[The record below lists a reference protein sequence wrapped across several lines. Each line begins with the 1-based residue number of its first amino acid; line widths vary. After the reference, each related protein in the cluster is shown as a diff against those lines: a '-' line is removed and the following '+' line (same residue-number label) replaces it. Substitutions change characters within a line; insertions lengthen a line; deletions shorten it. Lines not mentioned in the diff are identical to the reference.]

1 MNECSRKCVL
11 RQAPPQTSSD
21 RSMSVEGLV
30 SSLSEH
36 TNPGRASTIISQPTS
51 LASPAVSKNNLL
63 PESQTV
69 GHCEIT
75 HPAGMTT
82 DGRPGLF
89 ALDGG
94 TCMHIYII
102 HNPSGLIPINYH
114 FLTIVGLHP
123 FPSAQISARSARE

>member
-82 DGRPGLF
+82 DGRPEPLRAGRRYLH
-89 ALDGG
+89 AY
-94 TCMHIYII
+94 IYNTQSLRPHPHKLSLSNYRWIA
-102 HNPSGLIPINYH
+102 PIPFRPNIC
-114 FLTIVGLHP
+114 
-123 FPSAQISARSARE
+123 S